1 MTINRH
7 SILFKINITFILSF
21 TILLFFYLFAHKIV
35 NHIETFRFIR
45 RTIFLVK
52 KNKLT
57 DSKFSEIDLIKN
69 KKIIKKILKNGKL
82 IFKRTPPNINY
93 TLTLLKFNGSEYVYL
108 KSKTNKVYFLV
119 KRDTGI
125 DIQEILLAAWLSL
138 NLILA
143 FLYISIYR
151 SIHPLSKFRKKM
163 EEFKKGDINI
173 NLDEYI
179 KRKDEIG
186 YIAKEFKEAMNNVK
200 KTLNTRVWF
209 IRNVAHE
216 LKTPITKGKIA
227 LELLKNEDE
236 DKKRIFSDI
245 FTRLEMLINELFA
258 TEKIVISD
266 TMLNLAPC
274 NFADVINRAE
284 ELLFIGNGNSK
295 INIIADEDYIVK
307 ADFELLSIAIKN
319 LLDNAIKFSIDK
331 KIDKDKDKDNKD
343 KDKKD
348 KDKIDKDKIDKKVII
363 NIEKGVLSF
372 INTGQKP
379 SISEELMF
387 EPFLKDI
394 SLKNKDG
401 FGLGLYITKQ
411 ILEKHGLI
419 ITYKYK
425 DNKNIFS
432 IDLNKILYSKGN

>member
-35 NHIETFRFIR
+35 SHIETFRFIR
-45 RTIFLVK
+45 RTIFLAK
-52 KNKLT
+52 KNKLA
-57 DSKFSEIDLIKN
+57 DNRFSEIGLIKD

-82 IFKRTPPNINY
+82 IFKRTPPSINY

-108 KSKTNKVYFLV
+108 KSKTNKVDFLV
-119 KRDTGI
+119 KRNTGI

-151 SIHPLSKFRKKM
+151 SIHPLSKFRNKM

-173 NLDEYI
+173 DLDEYI
-179 KRKDEIG
+179 QRKDEIG
-186 YIAKEFKEAMNNVK
+186 YIAKEFKEAMDNVK

-227 LELLKNEDE
+227 LELLKNEDD

-258 TEKIVISD
+258 AEKIVISD

-284 ELLFIGNGNSK
+284 ELLFIGDGNSK
-295 INIIADEDYIVK
+295 INIISDEDYIVK

-331 KIDKDKDKDNKD
+331 I
-343 KDKKD
+343 
-348 KDKIDKDKIDKKVII
+348 VII

-372 INTGQKP
+372 INAGQKP

-387 EPFLKDI
+387 EPFLKDL

-425 DNKNIFS
+425 NNKNIFS
-432 IDLNKILYSKGN
+432 IDLNKIIYSKKQLI

>member
-1 MTINRH
+1 
-7 SILFKINITFILSF
+7 
-21 TILLFFYLFAHKIV
+21 
-35 NHIETFRFIR
+35 
-45 RTIFLVK
+45 LVK

-108 KSKTNKVYFLV
+108 KSKTNKAYFLV
-119 KRDTGI
+119 KRNTGI

-151 SIHPLSKFRKKM
+151 SIHPLSKFRNKM

-173 NLDEYI
+173 DLDEYI
-179 KRKDEIG
+179 QRKDEIG
-186 YIAKEFKEAMNNVK
+186 YIAKEFKEAINNVK

-331 KIDKDKDKDNKD
+331 KIDKDKDKD
-343 KDKKD
+343 
-348 KDKIDKDKIDKKVII
+348 KIDKKVII

-411 ILEKHGLI
+411 ILDKHGLI

-432 IDLNKILYSKGN
+432 IDLNKILYSKSN

>member
-1 MTINRH
+1 MRINRH

-52 KNKLT
+52 KNKLA
-57 DSKFSEIDLIKN
+57 DSRFSEIGLIKN

-82 IFKRTPPNINY
+82 IFKRTPPDINY

-119 KRDTGI
+119 KRNTGI

-151 SIHPLSKFRKKM
+151 SIHPLSKFRNKM

-173 NLDEYI
+173 DLDEYI
-179 KRKDEIG
+179 QRKDEIG

-236 DKKRIFSDI
+236 DKKRIFSNI

-284 ELLFIGNGNSK
+284 ELLFIGDGNSK
-295 INIIADEDYIVK
+295 INIISDEDYIVK

-331 KIDKDKDKDNKD
+331 I
-343 KDKKD
+343 DKKD
-348 KDKIDKDKIDKKVII
+348 NINKKDKKVII

-372 INTGQKP
+372 INAGQKP
-379 SISEELMF
+379 SISEEFMF
-387 EPFLKDI
+387 EPFLKDL

-432 IDLNKILYSKGN
+432 IDLNKIIYSKSN

>member
-7 SILFKINITFILSF
+7 SVLFKINITFILSF

-45 RTIFLVK
+45 KMIFLAK
-52 KNKLT
+52 NNKLANN
-57 DSKFSEIDLIKN
+57 KFSDIDLIKN
-69 KKIIKKILKNGKL
+69 KNIADKILKNGEL
-82 IFKRTPPNINY
+82 IFKRTPPRINY
-93 TLTLLKFNGSEYVYL
+93 TLILLKYNGSEYVYL
-108 KSKTNKVYFLV
+108 KSKTNNADFLV
-119 KRDTGI
+119 KRNMRAN
-125 DIQEILLAAWLSL
+125 IQEILLAAWLSL

-151 SIHPLSKFRKKM
+151 SIHPLSKFRNKM

-173 NLDEYI
+173 DLDEYI
-179 KRKDEIG
+179 QRKDEIG
-186 YIAKEFKEAMNNVK
+186 YIAKEFKEAINNVK
-200 KTLNTRVWF
+200 KTLNTRAWF

-227 LELLKNEDE
+227 LELLKNENE

-258 TEKIVISD
+258 AEKIAISD
-266 TMLNLAPC
+266 TILNLAPC
-274 NFADVINRAE
+274 NFTDVINRAK
-284 ELLFIGNGNSK
+284 ELLFIGDGNSK
-295 INIIADEDYIVK
+295 INIISDEDYIVK

-331 KIDKDKDKDNKD
+331 KIDK
-343 KDKKD
+343 
-348 KDKIDKDKIDKKVII
+348 IDKKVII
-363 NIEKGVLSF
+363 NVEKGILSF
-372 INTGQKP
+372 INAGQKP
-379 SISEELMF
+379 SISEEFMF
-387 EPFLKDI
+387 EPFLKDL

-419 ITYKYK
+419 IIYKYK

-432 IDLNKILYSKGN
+432 IDLNKIIYSKKQLI

>member
-1 MTINRH
+1 MRINRH

-52 KNKLT
+52 KNKLA
-57 DSKFSEIDLIKN
+57 DSRFSEIGLIKN

-82 IFKRTPPNINY
+82 IFKRTPPDINY

-119 KRDTGI
+119 KRNTGI

-151 SIHPLSKFRKKM
+151 SIHPLSKFRNKM

-173 NLDEYI
+173 DLDEYI
-179 KRKDEIG
+179 QRKDEIG

-236 DKKRIFSDI
+236 DKKRIFSNI

-284 ELLFIGNGNSK
+284 ELLFIGDGNSK
-295 INIIADEDYIVK
+295 INIISDEDYIVK

-331 KIDKDKDKDNKD
+331 I
-343 KDKKD
+343 DKKD
-348 KDKIDKDKIDKKVII
+348 NINKKDKKVII

-372 INTGQKP
+372 INAGQKP
-379 SISEELMF
+379 SISEEFMF
-387 EPFLKDI
+387 
-394 SLKNKDG
+394 
-401 FGLGLYITKQ
+401 
-411 ILEKHGLI
+411 
-419 ITYKYK
+419 
-425 DNKNIFS
+425 
-432 IDLNKILYSKGN
+432 